1 MGKLFLAFGR
11 KTLAGNTVAVPS
23 PNSPTDESSFCTL
36 NYEDEDITSLRDSE
50 TSQPT
55 THPHIPENLNLQKQ
69 SYEYLKSRLLEHVL
83 I

>member
-1 MGKLFLAFGR
+1 
-11 KTLAGNTVAVPS
+11 
-23 PNSPTDESSFCTL
+23 L
-36 NYEDEDITSLRDSE
+36 NYGDEDITSLRNSE

-69 SYEYLKSRLLEHVL
+69 IYENLKSRLLEHVL